1 MGVRT
6 ERDAMG
12 GIEVPDERLW
22 GAQTQRSLE
31 RFRISDESMPREL
44 VRALVAVKRACAL
57 VNGEFGMLR
66 PEVAKAIT
74 RAADEVFEGRHET
87 EFPLSLWQTGSGT
100 QTNMNVNEVLANRAG
115 ELLGHPRGSKRV
127 HPNDHVNLGQ
137 SSNDVIPTALHVAA
151 ATVLDRRVLPG
162 LILLRRSLET
172 LALGFADVVKVGRTH
187 LQDAVPVTLGQEL
200 SGFASQLKKDEERIR
215 LSLPALLELAIGGT
229 AVGTGLAARE
239 GFGERVAKELAHET
253 GLPFI
258 VAPNRFAAIAAH
270 DAVVHSHASLRTL
283 AVSLTKIANDVRL
296 MASGPECGFGEI
308 TSPETEPGSSR
319 MPGTVN
325 PPQAEALLMGCA
337 QVMGNDVTI
346 GIAGASGQFELN
358 VMKPLIAHL
367 VLQSARL
374 MADAMR
380 SFEMHCVRGIEPR
393 RDRLEKALARSHMLA
408 TALVPHVGYEAATR
422 VVAHARANA
431 CSLRESAEAL
441 GVASGA
447 QFDAWV
453 DARRMAVNV
462 AAHMVDS
469 S

>member
-1 MGVRT
+1 
-6 ERDAMG
+6 
-12 GIEVPDERLW
+12 
-22 GAQTQRSLE
+22 
-31 RFRISDESMPREL
+31 
-44 VRALVAVKRACAL
+44 
-57 VNGEFGMLR
+57 
-66 PEVAKAIT
+66 
-74 RAADEVFEGRHET
+74 
-87 EFPLSLWQTGSGT
+87 
-100 QTNMNVNEVLANRAG
+100 
-115 ELLGHPRGSKRV
+115 
-127 HPNDHVNLGQ
+127 
-137 SSNDVIPTALHVAA
+137 
-151 ATVLDRRVLPG
+151 
-162 LILLRRSLET
+162 
-172 LALGFADVVKVGRTH
+172 
-187 LQDAVPVTLGQEL
+187 
-200 SGFASQLKKDEERIR
+200 
-215 LSLPALLELAIGGT
+215 
-229 AVGTGLAARE
+229 
-239 GFGERVAKELAHET
+239 
-253 GLPFI
+253 
-258 VAPNRFAAIAAH
+258 
-270 DAVVHSHASLRTL
+270 
-283 AVSLTKIANDVRL
+283 
-296 MASGPECGFGEI
+296 
-308 TSPETEPGSSR
+308 
-319 MPGTVN
+319 
-325 PPQAEALLMGCA
+325 MGCA